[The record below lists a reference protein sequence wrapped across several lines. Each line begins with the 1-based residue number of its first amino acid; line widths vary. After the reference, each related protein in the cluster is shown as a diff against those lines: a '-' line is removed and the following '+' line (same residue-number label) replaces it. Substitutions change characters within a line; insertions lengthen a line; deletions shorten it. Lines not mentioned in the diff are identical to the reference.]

1 MIIIIIIF
9 LYNIMGGVID
19 QMVGISRDYSVFII
33 IIIIYIISYIK
44 RVIIVEMMYGIIE
57 FFFPDYILL

>member
-1 MIIIIIIF
+1 
-9 LYNIMGGVID
+9 MGGVID